1 MYCDE
6 SLKKYLDDLAAK
18 LPAPGGGSA
27 AALTAGLAAGLLSMV
42 INFTIGKPTYVKYEP
57 ALKSL
62 LEKTE
67 KLRLEFL
74 RLVDLDVI
82 AYKSKNARDALNV
95 PFMLAR
101 LCVEGMKI
109 CPQLVKKGNRNLISD
124 VGVAAVLFE
133 GAFLS
138 AVMNVQINL
147 RMMDAPLFARKVN
160 KELFSKAKSIRTL
173 RKTVEA
179 DVGNIIRR

>member
-42 INFTIGKPTYVKYEP
+42 IHFTIGKPAYAKHEP
-57 ALKSL
+57 ALESL

-101 LCVEGMKI
+101 LCVEGIKL
-109 CPQLVKKGNRNLISD
+109 CPPLVQKGNHNLISD

-133 GAFLS
+133 GAFSS

-147 RMMDAPLFARKVN
+147 RMMNEPSFARKVN
-160 KELFSKAKSIRTL
+160 KELLSKGKSIRTI
-173 RKTVEA
+173 RKTVEVN
-179 DVGNIIRR
+179 VGNIIRR